1 MVPFPVVGSCFVLH
15 RPRHL
20 CRRLGRMVGRHRRKE
35 RCGAGQSFDDQPRRR
50 TRTSRPRGPN
60 SRALSGIFAS
70 GSTPLE
76 RGTVCDKACGTG
88 RLFNCKR
95 CRRQVVLCRS
105 CNRGQAYCS
114 RACSA
119 RSRSERR
126 REARGRYRRTER
138 GRETGR
144 NRQRRYRIRQA
155 DLARAA
161 ARAAAPETAA
171 GAPSGDASA
180 APGDAGSEKTVTD
193 HSSGPARP
201 PLAAAMTARERRE
214 SPLRCAVCGRTVSHV
229 VLADP

>member
-1 MVPFPVVGSCFVLH
+1 M
-15 RPRHL
+15 
-20 CRRLGRMVGRHRRKE
+20 RRWAKFGNK
-35 RCGAGQSFDDQPRRR
+35 PRRR
-50 TRTSRPRGPN
+50 TRTSRSRGPN

-76 RGTVCDKACGTG
+76 RGTVCDEACETG

-95 CRRQVVLCRS
+95 CRRQVVICRS
-105 CNRGQAYCS
+105 CDRGQAYCS

-119 RSRSERR
+119 RSRAERR
-126 REARGRYRRTER
+126 REARGRYRRTEK

-144 NRQRRYRIRQA
+144 ARQRRYRIRQA

-171 GAPSGDASA
+171 ETVPVDVPA
-180 APGDAGSEKTVTD
+180 APGDASPEKTVTD
-193 HSSGPARP
+193 HPSGTARS
-201 PLAAAMTARERRE
+201 PLAAPLTAPNRRV
-214 SPLRCAVCGRTVSHV
+214 SPLRCAVCGRTVPRV